1 VAPVSFLV
9 RELTAEEPIL
19 DLGVYRDRNFAAAS
33 VIMVFVMFGFFSSM
47 VLLALFTQKV
57 LGYDAWTSGLVLAPG
72 GVGNLLSLVLAG
84 RLINKMDQRII
95 LGIGCVLNAWAA
107 WQMSVLTSGVDY
119 WALAWPRFVQGLG
132 TGLVF
137 VPLNAVGLAT
147 IPRISMG
154 NATALLNVVR
164 NLGGGAGVAIVST
177 LLTRRTQEHQSTLI
191 AHVNP
196 FDAETA
202 ARLSAW
208 TSHFGAQ
215 GSDSFTAQTRA
226 MAMVY
231 QEVTRQAQVLAFADD
246 FWLLFVLFCG
256 TLLLLPLLERVR
268 TGPAATR
275 HASTDDAP
283 APVHVE

>member
-1 VAPVSFLV
+1 
-9 RELTAEEPIL
+9 
-19 DLGVYRDRNFAAAS
+19 
-33 VIMVFVMFGFFSSM
+33 
-47 VLLALFTQKV
+47 
-57 LGYDAWTSGLVLAPG
+57 
-72 GVGNLLSLVLAG
+72 
-84 RLINKMDQRII
+84 
-95 LGIGCVLNAWAA
+95 
-107 WQMSVLTSGVDY
+107 
-119 WALAWPRFVQGLG
+119 VQGLG

-191 AHVNP
+191 AHVNQ

-202 ARLSAW
+202 TRLSAW
-208 TSHFGAQ
+208 TAHFAAQ
-215 GSDSFTAQTRA
+215 GSDSFTAQRRA

-268 TGPAATR
+268 AGPATTR
-275 HASTDDAP
+275 RQNADDAP
-283 APVHVE
+283 APVHIE